1 MLISAAAEAVAV
13 SEDHTED
20 DDDGDTAPDIADNF
34 FRAFMEKKAH
44 ICLMVQ
50 YYHML
55 EFYQK
60 RSLRTVLHSPL
71 ALAIAIMICL
81 GLARIVY
88 DRYSIEQEMIG
99 KRVEAEAKLH
109 DLEVRKADLEKKVQ
123 YLSNDRGIEAEM
135 RRNFDVARPG
145 EQVVIILDKDTAT
158 TVDPLPKMSD
168 EPKSAWYEFWR

>member
-1 MLISAAAEAVAV
+1 ML
-13 SEDHTED
+13 
-20 DDDGDTAPDIADNF
+20 
-34 FRAFMEKKAH
+34 
-44 ICLMVQ
+44 Q

-88 DRYSIEQEMIG
+88 DRYAIEQEMVV
-99 KRVEAEAKLH
+99 KRVEAEVKLH

-145 EQVVIILDKDTAT
+145 EQVVIILDKEASS
-158 TVDPLPKMSD
+158 TVEPLPKMST
-168 EPKSAWYEFWR
+168 EVPPAWYEFWR